1 MIVIGT
7 GDMGGSGPLTFSR
20 GAGTYRLSATT
31 YVNAGVAGSNAP
43 RRIEVYNSNNDLI
56 YTSGVPRS
64 GDGIDTTPTTQLIF
78 YCSTNSFRIELKI
91 NTNGAGTG
99 SWVPAPGNAFFW
111 RKASG
116 IRINQNNIT
125 GG

>member
-1 MIVIGT
+1 M
-7 GDMGGSGPLTFSR
+7 
-20 GAGTYRLSATT
+20 LSVTN
-31 YVNAGVAGSNAP
+31 YVNAGVAGSNVA

-56 YTSGVPRS
+56 YTSRVYRS

-78 YCSTNSFRIELKI
+78 YCSTNSFRIELKN
-91 NTNGAGTG
+91 NTNSAGTG
-99 SWVPAPGNAFFW
+99 SWGTPFGFNWLKV
-111 RKASG
+111 SG